1 MQPRKGCK
9 AFYMDCQNIDKKFR
23 IDFFETLI
31 LWCSRKC
38 CKSAWQSAP
47 QHSYSSLING
57 NFSPQKNS
65 KIQTIIIMPVKWHF
79 FNTSTFDND
88 ADKVSKLPEKV
99 PEEVLPRVLHDKD
112 NWTNESMTKLNY
124 KPQNVDILRIRYTGM
139 KCVLHE
145 IGFTIKT

>member
-1 MQPRKGCK
+1 MEISLP
-9 AFYMDCQNIDKKFR
+9 KK
-23 IDFFETLI
+23 I
-31 LWCSRKC
+31 
-38 CKSAWQSAP
+38 
-47 QHSYSSLING
+47 
-57 NFSPQKNS
+57 S
-65 KIQTIIIMPVKWHF
+65 KIQTIIIMPVKWYF